1 MKNSV
6 TARALRHAGTYGL
19 AALVTGLLLTP
30 LSYLAI
36 GMLGEFSAAFA
47 LLFVPPLIA
56 CEGFLL
62 HQLLSRAPDGGLS
75 KTKAV
80 AAMASWA
87 YVAFFAVVIS
97 GARLQVGWARLG
109 GWCML
114 WLVCSAL
121 AYPML
126 ALRSRNASLV
136 QRTAG
141 WRHAPWVFLCVCSM
155 AAGMC
160 LHYLVTPQRFP

>member
-56 CEGFLL
+56 SEGFLL

-75 KTKAV
+75 KAKAV
-80 AAMASWA
+80 AAMVSWA

-126 ALRSRNASLV
+126 ALRCRSASLV

-141 WRHAPWVFLCVCSM
+141 WRHAPWVFLCVFSV